1 MSVVRAA
8 RIGVLAVLVTAQCA
22 FALRLLGG
30 AAYASLGDAAI
41 ARGDYPTAD
50 SAYRRAVHFV
60 PYRGDWVYT
69 RAGVARHL
77 GGHEAA
83 VPLYEQSLRLAPD
96 SEQTLVGA
104 AESFIETGRL
114 DAAKDLLE
122 QAWTLTPYDWRV
134 YYLAGVLATIEMRP
148 QNAVDAFR
156 TAQRL
161 APAAERVIALPLA
174 NALYGVGAFA
184 EAERTAEQALRLQP
198 GAPAALLARGK
209 ARLALGQAQGARKDL
224 EAAAR
229 AFRLDYMQGGG
240 VLDLLAESEERLA
253 SAYIAEGRAQD
264 AADPLERIAG
274 DSPEA
279 AEAAAERLLLW
290 LQRMGGRAP
299 AELWCFAMDAFIEA
313 GRFEEAERLLERVKT
328 VYPDG
333 AGGVFAAPTARLLLS
348 GGRPTD
354 AFAVLSSAPESAR
367 SRPEHRLAEA
377 QAHAMAGNAAAADL
391 EFRALL
397 TAVNASPRVKRQAAE
412 GLAALGNQ

>member
-1 MSVVRAA
+1 MSVRRAA
-8 RIGVLAVLVTAQCA
+8 LIGFLIVLVVAQGA
-22 FALRLLGG
+22 FALRLLSGT
-30 AAYASLGDAAI
+30 AYASFGDATI

-50 SAYRRAVHFV
+50 SAYRRAIHFV

-69 RAGVARHL
+69 RASVMRHL
-77 GGHEAA
+77 SGHEAA

-96 SEQTLVGA
+96 AEQTLVGA

-122 QAWTLTPYDWRV
+122 RAWTLTPYDWRV
-134 YYLAGVLATIEMRP
+134 HYLAGVLATIEMRP

-156 TAQRL
+156 AAQRL
-161 APAAERVIALPLA
+161 APTADRVIASPLA
-174 NALYGVGAFA
+174 NALYGVGSFA
-184 EAERTAEQALRLQP
+184 DAERTAEQALRLQP
-198 GAPAALLARGK
+198 GAPAALLTRGK
-209 ARLALGQAQGARKDL
+209 ARLALGRPQAAREDL

-229 AFRLDYMQGGG
+229 AFRSDYVRGGD
-240 VLDLLAESEERLA
+240 VLKLLAESEERLA

-264 AADPLERIAG
+264 AAAPLERIAG
-274 DSPEA
+274 DSPDA
-279 AEAAAERLLLW
+279 AAAAAERLLLW
-290 LQRMGGRAP
+290 LQRLGARAP
-299 AELWCFAMDAFIEA
+299 VELWCFAIDAFIEA
-313 GRFEEAERLLERVKT
+313 GRFDEAERSLARVNT

-333 AGGVFAAPTARLLLS
+333 AGGAFAAPNARLQLS
-348 GGRPTD
+348 DGRTAD
-354 AFAVLSSAPESAR
+354 AFAVLSSAPAAAR